1 MTDIL
6 TFGELAG
13 INKNVRKLAAGT
25 VPAAYYKSA
34 MDQVVALQQANAEL
48 QADKERREQAWRDHY
63 ANLVKDYNILSD
75 KFNNNHYKYNE
86 LVDKYNARLDQ
97 YNSLVRKYNALVK
110 APKA

>member
-1 MTDIL
+1 MGDIFAL
-6 TFGELAG
+6 DRLQR
-13 INKNVRKLAAGT
+13 IDRSVRKLADGS

-48 QADKERREQAWRDHY
+48 QADKERLHREWNDFYDKLNEKHNA
-63 ANLVKDYNILSD
+63 LVADYNN
-75 KFNNNHYKYNE
+75 KHNKYNE

>member
-1 MTDIL
+1 MGDIFAL
-6 TFGELAG
+6 DRLQR
-13 INKNVRKLAAGT
+13 IDRSVRKLADGS

>member
-48 QADKERREQAWRDHY
+48 QADKERLHREWNDFYDKLNEKYNA
-63 ANLVKDYNILSD
+63 LVAD
-75 KFNNNHYKYNE
+75 FNNNLDRENE